1 MKTNICVAVY
11 FHFSSVKIYSGGT
24 GLHVKGMFN
33 LIQNFQTPFQGVLF
47 YTHPDN
53 QVDFSCQS
61 TSFHGYIITFSIG
74 SSWRDGAMY
83 GSVTLPFTPERRFGY
98 HCWMRTCQQLQPTPN
113 FSCSISLVFY
123 WCITMTTKLAA
134 YDNTHLLFHHFYCA
148 WAWTWVSWVL
158 CVKFQLLHDLTSISS
173 SDLKIAQ
180 DYPVEIQ
187 RKPHRQQ
194 H

>member
-1 MKTNICVAVY
+1 MKTNICVGIY
-11 FHFSSVKIYSGGT
+11 FYFSSVKIYSGGT

-83 GSVTLPFTPERRFGY
+83 GFHNITVYSWKEIWLP
-98 HCWMRTCQQLQPTPN
+98 LLNADLPT
-113 FSCSISLVFY
+113 V
-123 WCITMTTKLAA
+123 AA
-134 YDNTHLLFHHFYCA
+134 YP
-148 WAWTWVSWVL
+148 
-158 CVKFQLLHDLTSISS
+158 QLLMQYLISFLLHNNDHKISS
-173 SDLKIAQ
+173 LW
-180 DYPVEIQ
+180 
-187 RKPHRQQ
+187 Q
-194 H
+194 HTFIISPFLLRMSLNMG